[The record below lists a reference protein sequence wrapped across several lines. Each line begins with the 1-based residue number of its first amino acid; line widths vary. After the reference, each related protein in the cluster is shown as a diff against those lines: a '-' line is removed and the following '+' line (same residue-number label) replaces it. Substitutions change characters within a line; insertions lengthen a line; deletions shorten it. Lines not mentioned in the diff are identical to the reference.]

1 MTDIEQLRAAIATLE
16 AAKKD
21 IDRISATYFPPGYW
35 REITEHAITTELK
48 ERLARLETE
57 EAEEA
62 DPWKTAKNAVAALV
76 DFLRS
81 TDSVDTTWTSVTT
94 HTACEIAYFVRHLEQ
109 RVAELQAQL
118 AKRPVVWCNRLPTGE
133 CLRDVSGHVKV
144 YTNKEKEDCFLVRGR
159 FEPYTGEQE

>member
-1 MTDIEQLRAAIATLE
+1 MTEIEQLRAAIATLE

-21 IDRISATYFPPGYW
+21 IDRISATYFPPEYW

-48 ERLARLETE
+48 ERLARLEA
-57 EAEEA
+57 EAAAAA
-62 DPWKTAKNAVAALV
+62 DPWKKAKWQAKHLGNDGVSDIYNYAN
-76 DFLRS
+76 R
-81 TDSVDTTWTSVTT
+81 
-94 HTACEIAYFVRHLEQ
+94 LEQ
-109 RVAELQAQL
+109 RVAGLVDEL
-118 AKRPVVWCNRLPTGE
+118 AKRPVVWCNRLPEGE